1 MNAVE
6 LFTPFFSEGIAN
18 YIIHKHKL
26 GTPLTIFEVA
36 KGSVTNM
43 KAILSYY
50 KSKLPNVYKTLRYYY
65 LTDESSFPSL
75 HIRSVYFKPLS
86 IPDEFAD
93 KVQLYSIVRSSF
105 SPFPLARQRKVL
117 VSQRFRFP
125 HPHRRHELASPRQN
139 PRPLR
144 QQRRFV

>member
-75 HIRSVYFKPLS
+75 HMVACISSLSPFLTSLQTKSSSIRSYAL
-86 IPDEFAD
+86 
-93 KVQLYSIVRSSF
+93 
-105 SPFPLARQRKVL
+105 PFPHSR
-117 VSQRFRFP
+117 
-125 HPHRRHELASPRQN
+125 
-139 PRPLR
+139 
-144 QQRRFV
+144 